1 MMVNPQAASRRRK
14 RPTKASCQGD
24 HPIIETV
31 VIEGYCDK
39 YAGKLGKP
47 KIRIRTEALELGQY
61 QNFCGDRAAA
71 KRAYPLAHLY
81 FDNERAGAA

>member
-39 YAGKLGKP
+39 YAGKLDAMG
-47 KIRIRTEALELGQY
+47 RATRFEAPSLRQ
-61 QNFCGDRAAA
+61 Q
-71 KRAYPLAHLY
+71 
-81 FDNERAGAA
+81 